1 MNHLLTAL
9 LIALAVAPSFSQDK
23 TDLAAC
29 LKAALSS
36 PELAREIAK
45 AWENEEALYLSN
57 GSPQAASTQPLFE
70 RLFQELS
77 AEDLSG
83 LDKEVR
89 LLFSEKEPYY
99 LDVGSVMEVG
109 GVFRGDR
116 LSLTLHA
123 GLPRQEDRRRVL
135 WASFVLE
142 RQEADWAII
151 KQYVEVK

>member
-9 LIALAVAPSFSQDK
+9 LVALAMAPAFSQDK
-23 TDLAAC
+23 ADLATC
-29 LKAALSS
+29 LKAVLSS
-36 PELAREIAK
+36 PELEREIAK
-45 AWENEEALYLSN
+45 AWQGQDALYISN
-57 GSPQAASTQPLFE
+57 GNPVALSRQPLFE

-99 LDVGSVMEVG
+99 LDVGSVMEVS

-116 LSLTLHA
+116 LSLALTA
-123 GLPRQEDRRRVL
+123 GLTDENRRKAL
-135 WASFVLE
+135 WGSFVLE
-142 RQEADWAII
+142 RQDAGWSIV
-151 KQYVEVK
+151 KQHVEVK